1 MDEREA
7 RRRFMDARTAR
18 LATVRPDGAPHI
30 VPIVFALE
38 GERIFTVVDEK
49 PKRTRDLQ
57 RLTNIR
63 TEPRVSVLV
72 DHYGEDWDELW
83 WVRADGPARIARD
96 GAELGRAIELIER
109 KYPQERD
116 RPPAGP
122 AILIDVERWR
132 YWPSG

>member
-1 MDEREA
+1 MDAVEG
-7 RRRFMDARTAR
+7 RRRFGEARTAR

-72 DHYGEDWDELW
+72 DHYGEDWRELW

-96 GAELGRAIELIER
+96 GAELGRAVELIER

-132 YWPSG
+132 FWPSD